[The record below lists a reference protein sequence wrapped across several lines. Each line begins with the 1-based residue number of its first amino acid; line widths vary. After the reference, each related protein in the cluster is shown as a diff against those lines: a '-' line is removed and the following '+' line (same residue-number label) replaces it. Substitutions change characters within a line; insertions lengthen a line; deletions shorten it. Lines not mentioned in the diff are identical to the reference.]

1 MVRAKSCFSFMII
14 AGCLVL
20 LSTPA
25 EAHMAFKKALSE
37 KLPDQK
43 INCNACHIDKQP
55 KTVRNS
61 FGKVFE
67 KMLAD
72 KNLTAQ
78 FKEKSG
84 ADKKDFENDT
94 MIPAFNEAFDKVQK
108 MTMADM
114 IKAGLLDGF
123 EPLEEKK

>member
-1 MVRAKSCFSFMII
+1 MVRAKTCFSLLII
-14 AGCLVL
+14 AGCLVV
-20 LSTPA
+20 LSSPA
-25 EAHMAFKKALSE
+25 EAHMGFKKALSA

-43 INCNACHIDKQP
+43 INCNACHVDKQP
-55 KTVRNS
+55 KEIRNS

-84 ADKKDFENDT
+84 AAKKEFEAEV
-94 MIPAFNEAFDKVQK
+94 MVPAFNEAYDKVQK
-108 MTMADM
+108 MTVADM

-123 EPLEEKK
+123 EPLEKK